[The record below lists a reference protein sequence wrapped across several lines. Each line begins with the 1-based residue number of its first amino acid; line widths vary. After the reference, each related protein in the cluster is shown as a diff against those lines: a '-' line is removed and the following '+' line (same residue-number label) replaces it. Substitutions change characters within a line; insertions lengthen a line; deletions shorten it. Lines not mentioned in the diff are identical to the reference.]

1 MLHDVSLYQSHA
13 NPLCDHCAFI
23 WHCAVMQVAC
33 ITTEGGKA
41 TCVTSSS
48 RGSSEKQQQQW
59 PVDAVVLAAGVDTAE
74 LCAQFGY
81 KLPLLH
87 KPAAIVLTSP
97 LQPGLL
103 QHMVVTDTVFI
114 LQVSGA

>member
-1 MLHDVSLYQSHA
+1 MRESVWCV
-13 NPLCDHCAFI
+13 PLL
-23 WHCAVMQVAC
+23 QVDC
-33 ITTEGGKA
+33 ITTEGG
-41 TCVTSSS
+41 TTTSVTSSS
-48 RGSSEKQQQQW
+48 RDNAGQQQQQW
-59 PVDAVVLAAGVDTAE
+59 PVDAVVLAAGVGTAQ
-74 LCAQFGY
+74 LCAQLGY

-114 LQVSGA
+114 LQVSAHGL